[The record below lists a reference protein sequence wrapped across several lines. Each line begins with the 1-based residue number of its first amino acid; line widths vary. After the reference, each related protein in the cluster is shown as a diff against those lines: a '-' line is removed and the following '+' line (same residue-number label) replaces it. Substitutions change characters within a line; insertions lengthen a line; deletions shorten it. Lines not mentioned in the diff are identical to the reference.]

1 MAERRLRLDSARRIS
16 LETTLADFLIV
27 VAELPTHTW
36 LLPFYAYPANCL
48 VLYLLSS
55 MVFTATVCQVSGSE
69 LSVGT
74 EVVVVVQ
81 TPIGHENYDFAIY

>member
-1 MAERRLRLDSARRIS
+1 MVMKTKDLRTKVTAKIPPRRANPAFV
-16 LETTLADFLIV
+16 T
-27 VAELPTHTW
+27 TW

-55 MVFTATVCQVSGSE
+55 MVFTATVCQVSVSE
-69 LSVGT
+69 SVGT

>member
-1 MAERRLRLDSARRIS
+1 M
-16 LETTLADFLIV
+16 
-27 VAELPTHTW
+27 
-36 LLPFYAYPANCL
+36 PFYRDAYSANCL

-69 LSVGT
+69 SVGT

-81 TPIGHENYDFAIY
+81 TPIGHENFGSIMPMTQGRDAACGRSSQLPVYQGRSHSRGV